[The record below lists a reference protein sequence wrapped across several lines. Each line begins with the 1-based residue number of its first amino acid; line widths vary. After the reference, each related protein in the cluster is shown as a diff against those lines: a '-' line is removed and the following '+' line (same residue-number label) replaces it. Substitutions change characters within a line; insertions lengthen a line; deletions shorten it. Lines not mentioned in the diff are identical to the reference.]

1 MFLRT
6 TISLGILFIV
16 LGITGLFFFG
26 APLTDSNY
34 DRAMIERETISDTVS
49 DIYVEASAGSLVIEP
64 SSDNDIHIFVSERET
79 SDLSVHLES
88 EQLAILLDQ
97 DQTFNLS
104 RFNLFGSNRP
114 KVILALPDE
123 VYNEL
128 NIKLAVG
135 EIEINGV
142 QVNRLTAENHVG
154 AVNVSDTQTET
165 AFVEINMG
173 QISVAGGTGEW
184 STTADVGEIDLQL
197 LNFEED
203 ITAEVA
209 LGAIN
214 ITTKVLPEAYSI
226 ALEVD
231 LGNIQTD
238 GFDNADVD
246 TTQAWQRRTG
256 TNGPRIEASVDL
268 GSVTLHYD

>member
-6 TISLGILFIV
+6 TISLGVLFIV

-26 APLTDSNY
+26 APLTDS
-34 DRAMIERETISDTVS
+34 DHDTTMIESETISEVVS
-49 DIYVEASAGSLVIEP
+49 DIYVEVSVGSLVIEP
-64 SSDNDIHIFVSERET
+64 SSDDDIHINVSDKDA
-79 SDLSVHLES
+79 SDLSVHLDS
-88 EQLAILLDQ
+88 ERLTILLDQ
-97 DQTFNLS
+97 SQNFNLS

-114 KVILALPDE
+114 QVTIALPDE
-123 VYNEL
+123 VYNQL
-128 NIKLAVG
+128 DMKLAVG

-142 QVNRLTAENHVG
+142 QVDRLTAKNHVG

-165 AFVEINMG
+165 GFVEINMG

-184 STTADVGEIDLQL
+184 TATADVGEIDLQL
-197 LNFEED
+197 LSFEED

-214 ITTKVLPEAYSI
+214 ITTKALPEAYSI

-231 LGNIQTD
+231 LGNIQTE

-256 TNGPRIEASVDL
+256 TNGPRLEASVDL
-268 GSVTLHYD
+268 GSLTLQYD